1 MTGKILVIKQSGEQQ
16 PFSEE
21 KLVMSLMNAGAPEE
35 ITREVLS
42 EIKPLLFDGITTR
55 EIYRNAFRIL
65 RKKMHAVAARYSLK
79 NAIMELGP
87 SGYPFEKYVG
97 EIFRKQ
103 GFRVQTG
110 QIVRGNCVQHEMD
123 VIAEN
128 KWLTVMA
135 ECKYHNDQSKIN
147 GVQVPLYVNSRMH
160 DIKKVWDTHPENHDR
175 TFQGWLVTNT
185 RFSSDAEEYGTCA
198 GLHLLSWNFPEKDN
212 LRQLIEKYA
221 LFPVTALTTLTKK
234 QKQFLLENDVIM
246 AYQLLQNPDL
256 LSGIDVTANKTMD
269 IISEASTIAALG
281 KVL

>member
-1 MTGKILVIKQSGEQQ
+1 MTEKILIIKQSGEQQ
-16 PFSEE
+16 PFSED
-21 KLVMSLMNAGAPEE
+21 KLILSMLNAGAPEE
-35 ITREVLS
+35 IAREVLS
-42 EIKPLLFDGITTR
+42 EIKPMLYEGITTR
-55 EIYRNAFRIL
+55 LIYRNAFRML
-65 RKKMHAVAARYSLK
+65 RKKMRSVAARYSLK

-87 SGYPFEKYVG
+87 SGFPFEKFVG

-128 KWLTVMA
+128 KRLTVMA

-160 DIKKVWDTHPENHDR
+160 DIKKAWDTLPENQER
-175 TFQGWLVTNT
+175 SFQGWIVTNT

-198 GLHLLSWNFPEKDN
+198 GLHLLSWSFPEKDN

-234 QKQFLLENDVIM
+234 QKQFLLEHDVIL
-246 AYQLLQNPDL
+246 ADQLLQNPDL
-256 LSGIDVTANKTMD
+256 LSGIDVTANKTID
-269 IISEASTIAALG
+269 IISEASTLSALG
-281 KVL
+281 RVL